1 MLSGRRKKDYAV
13 ESAADALVAQ
23 AAKMGVEP
31 ADADAALAEASA
43 DAYGETAE
51 DEAEA
56 VAA

>member
-31 ADADAALAEASA
+31 ADGDGFTPSDA
-43 DAYGETAE
+43 TAE
-51 DEAEA
+51 DAEAEEEEADA